1 MNKNHVLD
9 NVYIYI
15 YVYMNYIAFATVPS
29 WVFCCL
35 LAWKWLL
42 FAAFR
47 LEDEILAPR
56 KKG

>member
-9 NVYIYI
+9 NVYI